1 MSTDQQPQEQSQQWQ
16 QSQQSPPPLWYAC
29 ETDDLALL
37 VEALTT
43 NAVDER
49 SPNEAYTPLMVAAN
63 HASLRV
69 VDYLIRK
76 GADVNAQSDGGETAL
91 MLAARGMDEQAVVN
105 TTHLL
110 LAAGANPNLVS
121 GGGNSVLMEAA
132 YSGHAA
138 VIKLLIEAGAQ
149 VNHEN
154 QYNETALFV
163 GSLRRGTVEAVA
175 ALLAAG
181 ADPNHEDK
189 DGSRA
194 ADVAAKNNAAVY
206 AFLSGVKTF

>member
-1 MSTDQQPQEQSQQWQ
+1 MSTDQQDQQGQSQ

-29 ETDDLALL
+29 ETDDLPLL
-37 VEALTT
+37 LEALTT

-91 MLAARGMDEQAVVN
+91 MLAARGTDEQAVVN

-121 GGGNSVLMEAA
+121 GGGNSALMEAA

-181 ADPNHEDK
+181 ADPKHEDK

-206 AFLSGVKTF
+206 AFLSGCQA